1 MARSGEGKRDVYSVW
16 RGRWCGEGVERVLEG
31 VERVWRG
38 CGEGVEIR
46 EVEKGGDDCM
56 ETSEDVWRGPE
67 GWRE

>member
-1 MARSGEGKRDVYSVW
+1 M
-16 RGRWCGEGVERVLEG
+16 ERVLEG
-31 VERVWRG
+31 VERVGRG